1 MDSDVIKFSDM
12 NFMELC
18 EVREVE
24 ETIKDCSK
32 EGSQEWIK
40 ADLKIAAINEEINRR
55 YY

>member
-1 MDSDVIKFSDM
+1 MKNKVNKFADM
-12 NFMELC
+12 NYRQLC
-18 EVREVE
+18 EVRDVE

-32 EGSQEWIK
+32 EGSQEWIR